1 LQTPFRTK
9 NPAFEQL
16 NESALHT
23 IRLSLPLR
31 PCSATVAINPLH
43 ETALHPL
50 EEVKEMPIRTHFVRK
65 MAQKVLKESK
75 ITAPP
80 VDLLTILQAHGIQY
94 EEVDDFPDTVDAMI
108 IERGRETYA
117 AVNGRQH
124 LHRRRFSLAHE
135 LGHFFLHRGDY
146 GSEAIV
152 TIDDP
157 PSEKDL
163 VPTKDPAESEA
174 DMFAGELLVPL
185 AMLKPHARKGV
196 TELSRI
202 FLVSEQVIS
211 VAISKHY
218 NVLFK

>member
-1 LQTPFRTK
+1 MRYTRPGCPCCCSRAPLQ
-9 NPAFEQL
+9 
-16 NESALHT
+16 S
-23 IRLSLPLR
+23 LSLPCTKPRYTRWGGEENADPHTLCSEDGPEGIER
-31 PCSATVAINPLH
+31 KQDHCSASRP
-43 ETALHPL
+43 
-50 EEVKEMPIRTHFVRK
+50 
-65 MAQKVLKESK
+65 
-75 ITAPP
+75 
-80 VDLLTILQAHGIQY
+80 LTILQAHGIQY

-146 GSEAIV
+146 GSEAMV

-157 PSEKDL
+157 PSEEDL

-185 AMLKPHARKGV
+185 AMLKPLARKGIA
-196 TELSRI
+196 ELSRI
-202 FLVSEQVIS
+202 FLVSEHVIS

-218 NVLFK
+218 NLLFK

>member
-1 LQTPFRTK
+1 
-9 NPAFEQL
+9 
-16 NESALHT
+16 
-23 IRLSLPLR
+23 
-31 PCSATVAINPLH
+31 
-43 ETALHPL
+43 
-50 EEVKEMPIRTHFVRK
+50 MPIRAHFVRK

-94 EEVDDFPDTVDAMI
+94 EEMDDFPDTVDALI

-135 LGHFFLHRGDY
+135 LGHFFLHRGGY
-146 GSEAIV
+146 SSGRVV

-157 PSEKDL
+157 PSEEDL
-163 VPTKDPAESEA
+163 VATKDPAESEA

-185 AMLKPHARKGV
+185 AMLKAHARKGV
-196 TELSRI
+196 AELSRI
-202 FLVSEQVIS
+202 FLVSEHAIS
-211 VAISKHY
+211 IAISKHF